1 MEGTAHYICEDYT
14 TIMERGQPVPFKMT
28 IEELLVKYKYLTSSQ
43 LERAL
48 HFGVRDPGQT
58 VEELLIE
65 LGYVTEEAVIRCAG
79 LRDYIP
85 VIDLDGARIDLKAAF
100 MVSPVFAEQNK
111 IIPIDF
117 DEDRLVVA
125 FSYPMDQDVMDET
138 ATITGMEVKPMLA
151 TSPSMERA
159 IRKTYER
166 NTEHFGNAAWGRDI
180 SPLDPGAELLLQE
193 RVESAPVVR
202 MVNAVI
208 ESAYTRNASDIHVE
222 PGKHDLVIRMRIN
235 GDLIVHTTLEMEYHR
250 PMVTRLKL
258 MAGMDIAEM
267 RLPQD
272 GKYHYERAAVSTD
285 LRIATLPTIF
295 GEKVVLRLLGNDR
308 DNSLM
313 DVKRL
318 GMNEEQR
325 EVFERMI
332 KSPHGIVLV
341 TGPTGS
347 GKTTTLYAVLGRIA
361 KKKVNVVTVEDPVE
375 KVIEGITQVQI
386 NSKSGLTFES
396 ALRSILRQDPDVIMV
411 GEMRDAETVSMGV
424 RAAITGHLVLSTLH
438 TNDCA
443 STINRLRDMGVPSYM
458 AAAALSGI
466 VAQRLVKVLC
476 RDCCKPYQPDER
488 EQRVFE
494 EMGMKKPGSLFRAVG
509 CPCCNGTGYVR
520 RKAVYELMGMDGEI
534 KSMIADNALPRDIRM
549 YQRKRGFK
557 SIMEYVL
564 KMVLEGETTMDE
576 AEKII
581 YSAE

>member
-1 MEGTAHYICEDYT
+1 M
-14 TIMERGQPVPFKMT
+14 PLKMT
-28 IEELLVKYKYLTSSQ
+28 IEELLIKHKYLTRNQ
-43 LERAL
+43 LMRAMRL
-48 HFGVRDPGQT
+48 EGREPGQT
-58 VEELLIE
+58 VETLLLE

-100 MVSPVFAEQNK
+100 MVSPAFAERSR

-125 FSYPMDQDVMDET
+125 FPYPMDRDVMDET
-138 ATITGMEVKPMLA
+138 ATITGMEVKPMLSSSA
-151 TSPSMERA
+151 AVERA
-159 IRKTYER
+159 IQKTY
-166 NTEHFGNAAWGRDI
+166 GRDRPHFKAAI
-180 SPLDPGAELLLQE
+180 EGQECFPLDPGTELLLNE

-202 MVNAVI
+202 MVNAII
-208 ESAYTRNASDIHVE
+208 EKAYSRNASDIHVE

-267 RLPQD
+267 RLSQD
-272 GKYHYERAAVSTD
+272 GKYRYERAEVSTD
-285 LRIATLPTIF
+285 LRISTLPTIF

-318 GMNEEQR
+318 GMSGEQR
-325 EVFERMI
+325 EIFERMI
-332 KSPHGIVLV
+332 KAPHGIVLV

-347 GKTTTLYAVLGRIA
+347 GKTTTLYAVLSRIA
-361 KKKVNVVTVEDPVE
+361 KKKINVVTVEDPVE

-386 NSKSGLTFES
+386 NPKSGLTFES

-411 GEMRDAETVSMGV
+411 GEMRDANTVSMGV

-443 STINRLRDMGVPSYM
+443 STLDRLRDMGVPSYM

-476 RDCCKPYQPDER
+476 PDCCRPYEPDER
-488 EQRVFE
+488 EQHGFE
-494 EMGMKKPGSLFRAVG
+494 EMGMKRPGSLLKAVG
-509 CPCCNGTGYVR
+509 CPCCNGTGYAR
-520 RKAVYELMGMDGEI
+520 RKAVYELMDMDAEL
-534 KSMIADNALPRDIRM
+534 KSMILSNAPPRDIRM

-557 SIMEYVL
+557 SIREYVL
-564 KMVLEGETTMDE
+564 LMVLAGETTMDE